1 MEKKVPGWVIG
12 IGMAGII
19 MSCLGIYTG
28 GVTVILPKILQM
40 QGQMMPEMME
50 HMTKIFPGDAG
61 HGGRSGPFAP
71 GSVKELYGSMFEK
84 LAGSAPWFKTWCYI
98 SGGTLLAIAG
108 FYLFASIMLLQLKKY
123 GVILFYIAIAAS
135 CAYSFINAAVFFSAG
150 SMIGIMLVFVSI
162 AAGIVNGVLLLTV
175 IFSDKKAFMM

>member
-1 MEKKVPGWVIG
+1 MKRFCRDLRQPERD
-12 IGMAGII
+12 
-19 MSCLGIYTG
+19 SDG
-28 GVTVILPKILQM
+28 GGFGPIAHLQLAFCRFDM
-40 QGQMMPEMME
+40 LLSRGL
-50 HMTKIFPGDAG
+50 GDAG